1 MNHEEFSKL
10 IKFKK
15 IMIFFVY
22 WIKNAK
28 KQWKVNLILK
38 LFPLNLFC
46 IGVK

>member
-1 MNHEEFSKL
+1 MNYEEFSKL

-15 IMIFFVY
+15 IMTFFVC

-28 KQWKVNLILK
+28 MQWKVNLMLK

-46 IGVK
+46 IDIK